1 MTIGQ
6 KIQQYRKR
14 LGLSQSELAE
24 KIAVSRQTVSK
35 WELDETL
42 PDTGN
47 ILKLCTLFELQT
59 EQLLYNDCPLQ
70 ESAHTVSRPLQD
82 TRRYFRAGICFLI
95 AGVLIIGT
103 LVTLLQIV
111 PARMKVEQSVSTED
125 LQGLDAELETS
136 ETRTV
141 YSYVP
146 VTGFIP
152 FLNTYYLH
160 WLLAVGGGCIVAG
173 LYCSFLYKRKT
184 VKAKRKHKD

>member
-6 KIQQYRKR
+6 KIQHCRKR
-14 LGLSQSELAE
+14 LGLSQGELAE
-24 KIAVSRQTVSK
+24 KIDVSRQTVSK

-59 EQLLYNDCPLQ
+59 EQLLNNDCPLQ
-70 ESAHTVSRPLQD
+70 ESAHTVSRPPQD
-82 TRRYFRAGICFLI
+82 TRRYFRTGICLLI
-95 AGVLIIGT
+95 AGILIIGVLTT
-103 LVTLLQIV
+103 LSQFV

-125 LQGLDAELETS
+125 RQGLDAELETS

-173 LYCSFLYKRKT
+173 LYCFFLYKRKT